1 MASVAKVTE
10 ITATSPVNFEQAIQE
25 GITKANETLRHVQ
38 GAWVKEQKVVIDEGE
53 IIGYQVDMKVTFVM
67 DS

>member
-10 ITATSPVNFEQAIQE
+10 ITATSPVNFEQAIRE

-38 GAWVKEQKVVIDEGE
+38 GAWVKEQKIVMDEGE
-53 IIGYQVDMKVTFVM
+53 ITGYQVDMKVTFVM